1 MKINTLIKMSLLTL
15 LSLGIIS
22 CSDTEKN
29 KGFKATLPMPEW
41 DGQINKLGKIGMLY
55 DSENN
60 PIIAT
65 KIGYAYSE
73 ELKDYKK
80 AIQWYKYSNSMKPM
94 PENSN
99 YACYAYQQLKQYE
112 EAITW
117 CTNAVE
123 LGSDEALIG
132 LGSAYNES
140 KQYKKAIL
148 SYKKAYEK
156 KQKDASHNIGFTYSN
171 MKDYKN
177 AELWYLKAIEEGNL
191 SAYQATSTFFHDNL
205 TDNIKAC
212 AYAIALINTK
222 YTKSSVLR
230 LLQKTWKIPNETI
243 KKGYEY
249 QLNSKEI
256 PIKYKGNLGLN

>member
-1 MKINTLIKMSLLTL
+1 MKINTIIKISLITI
-15 LSLGIIS
+15 LSLGFIS
-22 CSDTEKN
+22 CTDSEEKH
-29 KGFKATLPMPEW
+29 KEIKASLPMPGADNLRKMGLIGEW
-41 DGQINKLGKIGMLY
+41 RSAKKD
-55 DSENN
+55 
-60 PIIAT
+60 PIPAT

-80 AIQWYKYSNSMKPM
+80 AIQWYKYSDSMKPM

-112 EAITW
+112 EAIKW

-140 KQYKKAIL
+140 KQYTKAIL

-191 SAYQATSTFFHDNL
+191 SAYQGTSTFFHDNL
-205 TDNIKAC
+205 KDNIKAS

-222 YTKSSVLR
+222 YSKSSVLR
-230 LLQKTWKIPNETI
+230 LLQKTWKIPNEVI

-256 PIKYKGNLGLN
+256 PIKYTGKLELE